1 MSFRE
6 AVLGAAYR
14 QVIKPVAFANDPE
27 RTHDAF
33 VAMGKLLVPLRGLL
47 RVFFSYRHPSLQ
59 QTVRGITF
67 PNPVGLA
74 AGFDKNA
81 ELIKIIP
88 AMGFGFE
95 EVGSITGEPCAGNPK
110 PRLWRVPELQSIRVW
125 YGLKNDGCESLA
137 CRIPR
142 KRDVPL
148 GISVAKTNSPATV
161 DVRAGIADYVKAFR
175 VLVPLADYVTVN
187 VSCPNAYGGLP
198 FEEPKRLNLLLS
210 ALDRVRTTKPVFLK
224 FSSDVPFSVLD
235 KLLAVASKHRVAGL
249 VLTNLTKCSGKGGLS
264 GGAVKD
270 KSLAVLKHVKARTG
284 NRFVL
289 VSCGGIFTAEDAYER
304 FRHGAT
310 LVQLVTSMIYRGPQN
325 VSDINKG
332 LVRLLRR
339 DGFSSIADVTGAQV

>member
-6 AVLGAAYR
+6 AVLGAVYR
-14 QVIKPVAFANDPE
+14 VCIKPVAFANDPE
-27 RTHDAF
+27 RTHDTF
-33 VAMGKLLVPLRGLL
+33 VALGKTMTPFRGLL
-47 RVFFSYRHPSLQ
+47 RVFFGYRHPALR
-59 QTVRGITF
+59 QTVLGITF

-81 ELIKIIP
+81 ELVRVIP

-125 YGLKNDGCESLA
+125 YGLKNDGCEALVR
-137 CRIPR
+137 RIPPR
-142 KRDVPL
+142 HDIPL

-161 DVRAGIADYVKAFR
+161 PVAAGIADYVKAFR
-175 VLVPLADYVTVN
+175 ALEPLADYVTVN

-198 FEEPKRLNLLLS
+198 FEEPARLEKLLS
-210 ALDRVRTTKPVFLK
+210 ALDGIPTKKPVFLK
-224 FSSDVPFSVLD
+224 FSPDLSFLTLNR
-235 KLLAVASKHRVAGL
+235 LLAVAAKHRVAGL
-249 VLTNLTKCSGKGGLS
+249 VLTNLTKCGGKGGLS

-270 KSLAVLKHVKARTG
+270 KSLAVLKHVKARMKG
-284 NRFVL
+284 RFVL

-304 FRHGAT
+304 FRNGAT

-332 LVRLLRR
+332 IVRLLRR
-339 DGFSSIADVTGAQV
+339 DGFRSIADVTGARA